1 MTFKQIQQPIPLYP
15 IYGIVRFIIVIF
27 LGLTVVLGGFFYI
40 VTENYFPLYPH
51 IDTYFA
57 EGYTDEAFAQV
68 EIGMTKAE
76 VEALLGVP
84 LHMHSYD
91 YGPEYDIDMTWA
103 YTQDGAA
110 PIGDFAWDYRVIFFN
125 NDLVVQKEQVWVHD

>member
-1 MTFKQIQQPIPLYP
+1 MTFKQIQHPVSSYS
-15 IYGIVRFIIVIF
+15 IYGIVRFIIAILLGMTVI
-27 LGLTVVLGGFFYI
+27 LGGFFYLI
-40 VTENYFPLYPH
+40 TENYFPVYPH

-76 VEALLGVP
+76 VEALLGAP
-84 LHMHSYD
+84 LHMYSYD
-91 YGPEYDIDMTWA
+91 YGSEYDIDTTWE

-110 PIGDFAWDYRVIFFN
+110 LIGDFAWDYRVIFFN
-125 NDLVVQKEQVWVHD
+125 NDLVVQKEQTWVYD